1 MEKKQIVNVK
11 LQHSDVT
18 KTTMNHKFWAR
29 KKYNEYPCKKD
40 GGYTTLRCFTEPA
53 WIEAKK
59 LNKDYYVGYAI
70 NQNSI
75 MPIWKGI
82 EYIRGKKTYIKNDLQ
97 LTDKSFWYMIGRF
110 LGDGWTRKRNDRNN
124 HLSGVII
131 CTSKKNGEDK
141 KFEMKIPKWMPYVK
155 VEDTTTYKYQFPN
168 KEFASFCEQFGHGA
182 KNKFIPGWVIDM
194 PIDYLK

>member
-59 LNKDYYVGYAI
+59 TK
-70 NQNSI
+70 
-75 MPIWKGI
+75 
-82 EYIRGKKTYIKNDLQ
+82 
-97 LTDKSFWYMIGRF
+97 
-110 LGDGWTRKRNDRNN
+110 
-124 HLSGVII
+124 
-131 CTSKKNGEDK
+131 
-141 KFEMKIPKWMPYVK
+141 
-155 VEDTTTYKYQFPN
+155 
-168 KEFASFCEQFGHGA
+168 
-182 KNKFIPGWVIDM
+182 
-194 PIDYLK
+194 